1 MFPRVDYTREM
12 FAGSRALTFQSADI
26 IGYGKA
32 DGLPRFEV
40 DDSAMDLKIPLAQL
54 SQLGHHKYRLGHL
67 IDHPKLFAAYPELR
81 WTKVK
86 LHCNFEEEGGGFL
99 RHGGEIKYAYP
110 PTIEKAAAL
119 RCLAHEIQHN
129 VQLLEGFAPGSA
141 HEAALVNVFVRAT
154 RRLENRIAR
163 TGDQRL
169 RSKCIAL
176 SDAARLFEEGGA
188 DRAKGEIAEAL
199 TQIQRR
205 TFRAYMNCPGE
216 IEARAV
222 SARLHLSSQERQNM
236 AVTHLQS
243 SPYNAPP
250 TSPTD
255 IYDESAI
262 LRMFNRHRVLILAME
277 RAKASLHHFFK
288 PPAFS

>member
-1 MFPRVDYTREM
+1 MFPRVDYTRKM
-12 FAGSRALTFQSADI
+12 FAGSRALTFQSADV

-32 DGLPRFEV
+32 DGLPRFEI

-81 WTKVK
+81 WTKVR
-86 LHCNFEEEGGGFL
+86 LHCNLEEEGGGFL
-99 RHGGEIKYAYP
+99 RHGGEIRYAYP

-129 VQLLEGFAPGSA
+129 VQLLEGFTPGSA
-141 HEAALVNVFVRAT
+141 HEAALVDVFVKT
-154 RRLENRIAR
+154 TTRLENRIAR
-163 TGDQRL
+163 TGDEKL
-169 RSKCIAL
+169 RRKCIAL
-176 SDAARLFEEGGA
+176 SDAARLFEQGGA
-188 DRAKGEIAEAL
+188 DIAKGEIAEAL

-222 SARLHLSSQERQNM
+222 SARLHLPLHERQAV
-236 AVTHLQS
+236 AVTHLQ
-243 SPYNAPP
+243 PTAFCAPTP
-250 TSPTD
+250 PPSD
-255 IYDESAI
+255 VYDVSGI
-262 LRMFNRHRVLILAME
+262 LRSFNRHRVLILAIE
-277 RAKASLHHFFK
+277 RAKTSMQNFFK